1 MVNEKVSIVADK
13 IESEIDDVEADEQMV
28 DEQT

>member
-1 MVNEKVSIVADK
+1 MENEKVSIVADK

-28 DEQT
+28 DEET